1 MRHTYR
7 NIRTFILAL
16 TILTA
21 LSPLV
26 QAQGRTE
33 ITINDTG
40 VSPENLTSSQDGTV
54 YIGSRGK
61 GNIYRAAPGAS
72 QAEPW
77 IQASETGLTNVFGV
91 LADDK
96 TSTLWVCSNSDRR
109 TRRLTGRRADRRAH
123 LRLEERRPQ
132 GHVSDSRRRHL
143 QRRCPGGGRDRCTS
157 AKPPEIGV
165 LRLKPG
171 ATTPEVWI
179 VDQQLAGVDGISML
193 ADGAVYV
200 NTYFAGL
207 LLRIPVAADGSA
219 GPMVQLEPSIP
230 IKNPDGLRA
239 IGPRTFLQIENAGRV
254 TEITVNG
261 NRRGGPRRRRN
272 AEWRHR
278 RHARW
283 RHGAR
288 ARLGRQGR
296 RRAVSAAIVN
306 AARFDAGY
314 RELTA

>member
-1 MRHTYR
+1 MRHTYL

-16 TILTA
+16 MMLMA

-26 QAQGRTE
+26 RAQGRTE
-33 ITINDTG
+33 VTINDTG

-54 YIGSRGK
+54 YFGSRGK

-72 QAEPW
+72 MAEAW
-77 IQASETGLTNVFGV
+77 IQASDTGLTNVFGV

-96 TSTLWVCSNSDRR
+96 NGTLWVCSNSTGGRGGTPVVGQTAVR
-109 TRRLTGRRADRRAH
+109 TFDLKSGAAKGTY
-123 LRLEERRPQ
+123 PI
-132 GHVSDSRRRHL
+132 
-143 QRRCPGGGRDRCTS
+143 PGGGICNDIALAADGTAYISETS
-157 AKPPEIGV
+157 GNRV
-165 LRLKPG
+165 LRLRPG

-219 GPMVQLEPSIP
+219 GPMVQLETSIP

-254 TEITVNG
+254 TEITVDG
-261 NRRGGPRRRRN
+261 NRADVRVVGETPNG
-272 AEWRHR
+272 ATGVTLVGDT
-278 RHARW
+278 ALALVS
-283 RHGAR
+283 GAR
-288 ARLGRQGR
+288 AVVVPYRRQ
-296 RRAVSAAIVN
+296 
-306 AARFDAGY
+306 
-314 RELTA
+314 